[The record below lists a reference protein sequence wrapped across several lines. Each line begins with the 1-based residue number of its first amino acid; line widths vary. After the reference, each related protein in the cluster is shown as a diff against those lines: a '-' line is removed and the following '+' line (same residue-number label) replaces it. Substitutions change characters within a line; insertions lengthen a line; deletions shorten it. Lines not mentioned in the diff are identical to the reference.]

1 LDVTDVI
8 STPSL
13 WAAAGALR
21 ALAIGAYLS
30 EDQTALF
37 LGASDRFLESPVL

>member
-1 LDVTDVI
+1 LDDADVI

-13 WAAAGALR
+13 WAVAVALR

-30 EDQTALF
+30 EDQTA
-37 LGASDRFLESPVL
+37 RFSTL